1 MFGNSRLILKF
12 AAPRCVIHFG
22 AAFFRER
29 TIMKKKKGK
38 IVALIL
44 THSCNL
50 NCVYCFEKHKS
61 SKSMSLDT
69 AISIVQ
75 NEVQKVSTDIHID
88 YVKFDLFGG
97 EPLLRFDL
105 IKDLVEYSITNIS
118 GAEFYFSVTTNGTL
132 LTEDIN
138 KWFAKHKDV
147 VELIMSVDGS
157 AVTQRKNRGCDKD
170 LLPIDFVTETWPDL
184 YLKMTVSSY
193 SLNNFGQETI
203 DLLEKGYNVSCA
215 LEVGNQWKEG
225 DDITYMREL
234 EKLAEYYLNNTDKKP
249 APIFWRLYG
258 ELLVD
263 EPLKNC
269 GCGTTMVSYD
279 TDGRPYPCHMF
290 VPLVH
295 GKEIWEDLQK
305 IDFTDR
311 KSLEDPECT
320 HCSIKKLC
328 RTCYGF
334 NYNQR
339 GSVVKRDKSTCK
351 MFLAEAKVVSGFLI
365 QYLMKNKEHLSIEEV
380 KMLQGALKCY
390 ELTNNAEL

>member
-1 MFGNSRLILKF
+1 M
-12 AAPRCVIHFG
+12 
-22 AAFFRER
+22 
-29 TIMKKKKGK
+29 MKKKKGK

-50 NCVYCFEKHKS
+50 NCIYCFEKHKS

-69 AISIVQ
+69 AINII
-75 NEVQKVSTDIHID
+75 EDEIKKVSEDIKTD

-97 EPLLRFDL
+97 EPLLKFDL
-105 IKDLVEYSITNIS
+105 IKNLVEYAVSRKYDT
-118 GAEFYFSVTTNGTL
+118 EYFFSVTTNGTL
-132 LTEDIN
+132 LTDDKK
-138 KWFAKHKDV
+138 KWFEEHKDI

-157 AVTQRKNRGCDKD
+157 DLTQMKNRGCDKG
-170 LLPIDFVTETWPDL
+170 LLPIDFVTENWPDQ
-184 YLKMTVSSY
+184 YLKMTVSSF

-215 LEVGNQWKEG
+215 LEVGNHWNDG
-225 DDITYMREL
+225 DDIIYMREL
-234 EKLAEYYLNNTDKKP
+234 EKLANYYLAHRNKKP

-269 GCGTTMVSYD
+269 GCGTSMVSYD
-279 TDGRPYPCHMF
+279 IDGRPYPCHMF
-290 VPLVH
+290 VPLVN
-295 GKEIWEDLQK
+295 GKEIWTELQK

-311 KSLEDPECT
+311 KSLEDKECAD
-320 HCSIKKLC
+320 CPIKKLC

-339 GSVVKRDKSTCK
+339 GSVNKRDKSACK
-351 MFLAEAKVVSGFLI
+351 MFWAEAKVVSGFLI
-365 QYLMKNKEHLSIEEV
+365 QYLMDDKDNLSLDDV
-380 KMLQGALKCY
+380 QMLQGALKCY
-390 ELTNNAEL
+390 ELTHYAEL